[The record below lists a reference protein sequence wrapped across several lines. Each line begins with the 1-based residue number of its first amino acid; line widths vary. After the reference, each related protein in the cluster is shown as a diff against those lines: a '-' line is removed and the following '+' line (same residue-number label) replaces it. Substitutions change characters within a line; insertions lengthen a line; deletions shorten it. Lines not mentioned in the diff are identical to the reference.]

1 VSLTRNQLLLAVAA
15 ALATIRFLI
24 VPWIDWQSE
33 QHDALAVLTQR
44 LDRAVGVVENR
55 AAIDKAVVEVEKSV
69 NALRT
74 RFPAEVDVEPFRL
87 TSQQQISSISQEF
100 GLNVRLFEWMLDGE
114 AAGGRL
120 QYSRARVQLEGGAR
134 ALAKGQAAL
143 ETRLSHLVVREVNL
157 AFGSPSGGP
166 DDQGGNL
173 SLVVDLYRRPVPA
186 AVATPSS
193 SQ

>member
-1 VSLTRNQLLLAVAA
+1 LAVAA
-15 ALATIRFLI
+15 ALAAIRFLI

-44 LDRAVGVVENR
+44 LDRAAGVVENR
-55 AAIDKAVVEVEKSV
+55 VAIDKAVVEVEKSV

-74 RFPAEVDVEPFRL
+74 RFPAEVDVETFRL

-134 ALAKGQAAL
+134 ALSKGQTAL
-143 ETRLSHLVVREVNL
+143 ETRLSHLVVREANL
-157 AFGSPSGGP
+157 TFRSPSGGP

-173 SLVVDLYRRPVPA
+173 SLVVDLYRRPVSV